1 MNLKKIVAVILSVS
15 IVFSAQ
21 IAFSQQTSAI
31 DMLENLGF
39 NLSLSEGQTVS
50 RAEFIEAFMTLLQID
65 LKSSSCEFSDVY
77 ESDSYYHAVGA
88 ACGMG
93 IIDKGYIFA
102 PKRKIQI
109 NEAIKMMVCALGYRT
124 KAESL
129 GGYPTGYCVVASQ
142 LKLYD
147 DVEVSEGM
155 LDGESSAQLL
165 LNTVNAPIADIVG
178 LGKDGLIKKD
188 VKNGVNLLS
197 LYNGLYYGRGIIT
210 ANKVTGLSEDKGTN
224 SESRIEV
231 DGESFECIYTEAHK
245 MLGKYVEFYYKDNEN
260 DKTILYATDYK
271 NRNDE
276 IVINA
281 RDVVG
286 VSGRTLSYNV
296 DNNTDKVDVIGD
308 IPMIYNGKLRS
319 AYNADTFKF
328 DMGEIRLLDNN
339 SDGEY
344 DVIFVNDYKNYVV
357 HSVDIKNKF
366 VADKY
371 NFYENLDLSEDTGKF
386 VKITDANGNVKS
398 IADIAAGNVLSA
410 LISEDK
416 MVVEA
421 IISNATVKGA
431 VTSYIQDDYMK
442 ITVGDNEYETDSS
455 FAHKENLSLNLN
467 GIFHIDA
474 FGRIAGF
481 SSMDAQSE
489 MYCLVKA
496 AVVEKGVDKKIELK
510 IITADRKTE
519 IFETTSSLSIDGKK
533 VQTDV
538 LPSEL
543 RDTPMIIKFSLNK
556 DGKINSINTEY
567 GENSGIIATADYQ
580 TLVYQVG
587 YSFSGSHAVVS
598 TAKVFRCPGNAQRDY
613 DYRMGTRSLLGNWSS
628 YTTKA
633 YKANEEDVVPCVFL
647 ITNDVGATEIREST
661 HNYLVKNITRSLD
674 EEGDEKYRITLNY
687 MDGETNLFIKDDE
700 IFDKF
705 GVGIGDI
712 IKYSSY
718 GGEINR
724 IVIVYDA
731 SSNTYGPHA
740 SDVNDTA
747 FMSQSRVRFGALYN
761 YDVKNSI
768 IAIPKMSVAFSPTLG
783 YYDLEY
789 FNVLSTK
796 MFVVDMKNDKPQ
808 INVAGYTDIRDY
820 KHYTDYATAVVYTYE
835 GTIRFV
841 VLYYR

>member
-1 MNLKKIVAVILSVS
+1 MMNFKKIVAVILSVS
-15 IVFSAQ
+15 ISLSAQ
-21 IAFSQQTSAI
+21 IAFSQPTSAI
-31 DMLENLGF
+31 NMLENLGF
-39 NLSLSEGQTVS
+39 NLSLAETQAIT
-50 RAEFIEAFMTLLQID
+50 RAEFTEAFMTLLQID
-65 LKSSSCEFSDVY
+65 LKGSKCEFSDVY
-77 ESDSYYHAVGA
+77 ESDSYYHSVGA
-88 ACGMG
+88 ACDLG

-102 PKRKIQI
+102 PKRQIQM

-124 KAESL
+124 RAEAL
-129 GGYPTGYCVVASQ
+129 GGYPVGYGVLASQ

-147 DVEVSEGM
+147 DVVAADGM
-155 LDGESSAQLL
+155 LYGESAARLM
-165 LNTVNAPIADIVG
+165 LNAVNAPVADIVG
-178 LGKDGLIKKD
+178 IGKDGLIKKD

-210 ANKVTGLSEDKGTN
+210 ANKATSLSEDKGTN

-231 DGESFECIYTEAHK
+231 DNETFECIYTEAHK
-245 MLGKYVEFYYKDNEN
+245 MLGKYVEFYYKDNGN
-260 DKTILYATDYK
+260 DKTIIYATDYR

-281 RDVVG
+281 RDVDD
-286 VSGRTLSYNV
+286 VSGRTLSYTV
-296 DNNTDKVDVIGD
+296 DNNTDKIDVIGD

-339 SDGEY
+339 GDGEY
-344 DVIFVNDYKNYVV
+344 DVIFVNDYKNYVI
-357 HSVDIKNKF
+357 HSVDVKNKY

-371 NFYENLDLSEDTGKF
+371 NFYEDLDLSERNGKF
-386 VKITDANGNVKS
+386 VKITDVNGNAKS
-398 IADIAAGNVLSA
+398 VADIEVGNVLSA

-421 IISNATVKGA
+421 VISKETVKGV
-431 VTSYIQDDYMK
+431 VTSYNHDEYMK
-442 ITVGDNEYETDSS
+442 INVGDIEYETDLT
-455 FAHKENLSLNLN
+455 FAEKENVSLNLN

-496 AVVEKGVDKKIELK
+496 KVAEKGVDKKIELK

-538 LPSEL
+538 LPSVL
-543 RDTPMIIKFSLNK
+543 SDTPMIIKFSLNK
-556 DGKINSINTEY
+556 DGKVNSINTEH
-567 GENSGIIATADYQ
+567 GEDSGIIVASDYQ
-580 TLVYQVG
+580 TLVYHVG

-598 TAKVFRCPGNAQRDY
+598 TAKVFRCPGNAQSDY

-647 ITNDVGATEIREST
+647 VTNDVGGTEIREST
-661 HNYLVKNITRSLD
+661 HNYLVKNITRSLN

-687 MDGETNLFIKDDE
+687 MDGETHLFVKDDE
-700 IFDKF
+700 IFNKS

-718 GGEINR
+718 EGEINR
-724 IVIVYDA
+724 IALVYDA
-731 SSNTYGPHA
+731 SENAYGLHA
-740 SDVNDTA
+740 SDVNDTT
-747 FMSQSRVRFGALYN
+747 FMSQSRVRFGTLFN

-768 IAIPKMSVAFSPTLG
+768 IAIPKIGKVFTPMLG

-789 FNVLSTK
+789 FNIVSTK
-796 MFVVDMKNDKPQ
+796 LFVVDMKKDKPQ
-808 INVAGYTDIRDY
+808 VNVGDFTDIKDY
-820 KHYTDYATAVVYTYE
+820 KHYTDYTTAVVYTYE

-841 VLYYR
+841 VLYN